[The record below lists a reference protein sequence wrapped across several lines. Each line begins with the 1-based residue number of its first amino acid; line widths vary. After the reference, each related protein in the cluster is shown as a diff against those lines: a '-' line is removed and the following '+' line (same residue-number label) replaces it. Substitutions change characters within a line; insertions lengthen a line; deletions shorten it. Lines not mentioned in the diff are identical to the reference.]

1 MDAIK
6 LLMERAS
13 AVKVQ
18 EPGPT
23 QEELDTMLRSALHAP
38 DHGRL
43 RPWRF
48 IVIAGDQR
56 ARFGELLAGTL
67 KAREPGASEEM
78 LARERQKALRA
89 PVILVVAARVKPS
102 EKIPEVEQI
111 ISAGAAA
118 EHIMLAAQAMGY
130 GAMWRT
136 GAPAYDARVKE
147 GLRLQESDAIVGII
161 YIGAPVAPARELPRP
176 ELDDFVTRWAD

>member
-13 AVKVQ
+13 AVKLQ

-23 QEELDTMLRSALHAP
+23 QEELDTMLRSALRAP

-78 LARERQKALRA
+78 LARERQ
-89 PVILVVAARVKPS
+89 
-102 EKIPEVEQI
+102 
-111 ISAGAAA
+111 
-118 EHIMLAAQAMGY
+118 
-130 GAMWRT
+130 
-136 GAPAYDARVKE
+136 
-147 GLRLQESDAIVGII
+147 
-161 YIGAPVAPARELPRP
+161 
-176 ELDDFVTRWAD
+176 